1 MRLSRRKLLATAAFT
16 PFALKAQA
24 SSLGADSRIFEA
36 AVRQIGGVVDIPDI
50 MLRAAESEFTRKF
63 GNAARHAF
71 VAAMDGQTI
80 EMAITRAGDQ
90 ADTLKEQITFITSF
104 LYTGEV
110 QRDNESKTLYY
121 PWCLAWNATGF
132 TKPPGVCGG
141 PAFGHWEH
149 APWQ

>member
-24 SSLGADSRIFEA
+24 GSLGADSRIFEA

-50 MLRAAESEFTRKF
+50 LLRAAESEFTRKF
-63 GNAARHAF
+63 GNRAHHNF
-71 VAAMDGQTI
+71 VSALDGQTV
-80 EMAITRAGDQ
+80 ETAIARAGDK
-90 ADTLKEQITFITSF
+90 ADMLKEQVAFIANF

-110 QRDNESKTLYY
+110 ERDGKVETAYY

-149 APWQ
+149 APW